1 MIFKLKTI
9 LFLFVLTF
17 GLFACKTA
25 EKTLYFQG
33 ELSQQNIQLHE
44 DFIPIIKINDLL
56 EIKLTASNEEAVKM
70 LTPEIPNARSTVT
83 YSSGGVAKGGFL
95 VNSQGEIELPFIGK
109 FVVANK
115 GREEIENE
123 IEKKLSEYIQNP
135 IVQIQ
140 IINFKVTILGD
151 VKIPGTYNVPNEKMT
166 IMELVG
172 IAGDLNISG
181 KRKEVKL
188 IREENGALKEY
199 NIDLTQNNI
208 FNQKTYFL
216 QQNDIVYVKPNRAK
230 LSNANVS
237 QIFLPVISTISI
249 MLSAISILT
258 K

>member
-9 LFLFVLTF
+9 LFLFVLAL
-17 GLFACKTA
+17 GLFSCKTA

-44 DFIPIIKINDLL
+44 KYIPIIKINDLL

-109 FVVANK
+109 FAVANK
-115 GREEIENE
+115 GREEVENE

-151 VKIPGTYNVPNEKMT
+151 VKAPGIYNVPNEKMT
-166 IMELVG
+166 IMELIGV
-172 IAGDLNISG
+172 AGDLNISG

-188 IREENGALKEY
+188 IREENGIVKEY
-199 NIDLTQNNI
+199 NIDLTQKNI
-208 FNQKTYFL
+208 LNQNTYFL

-249 MLSAISILT
+249 MLSAISILS

>member
-1 MIFKLKTI
+1 MNCNILKI
-9 LFLFVLTF
+9 LFVALLAVSLFS
-17 GLFACKTA
+17 CKTA

-33 ELSQQNIQLHE
+33 ELTQDNIQLHE
-44 DFIPIIKINDLL
+44 KFIPLIKINDLL
-56 EIKLTASNEEAVKM
+56 EIKLTASNDEAVKM

-95 VNSQGEIELPFIGK
+95 VNSLGEIELPFIGK
-109 FVVANK
+109 FVVANR

-123 IEKKLSEYIQNP
+123 IEKKLSEYIQDP

-151 VKIPGTYNVPNEKMT
+151 VKIPGTYNVPNEKIT
-166 IMELVG
+166 IIELVG

-181 KRKEVKL
+181 KRKEVK
-188 IREENGALKEY
+188 IMREENGVLKEY
-199 NIDLTQNNI
+199 NVDLTQKNI
-208 FNQKTYFL
+208 FNQNTYFL
-216 QQNDIVYVKPNRAK
+216 QQNDIIYVKPNRAK

-249 MLSAISILT
+249 VLSAISILS